1 MYVNSSNVSTITHTR
16 ICYIVC
22 CNAALS
28 QLSKPDSNFSLKT
41 YSKRTR
47 LFAILCQFRQTLLFG
62 RKASADFVQVVMAA
76 EKFGFQGAKLI
87 FDPVKSSLF
96 CSTV

>member
-1 MYVNSSNVSTITHTR
+1 MFQRSRKPR

-22 CNAALS
+22 CKAALS
-28 QLSKPDSNFSLKT
+28 QLSKPDSDFSLKT

-47 LFAILCQFRQTLLFG
+47 LFAILCHFQQAQMFG
-62 RKASADFVQVVMAA
+62 RKARADFVQVVMAA
-76 EKFGFQGAKLI
+76 EKFGFQGVKLI

-96 CSTV
+96 CSSV